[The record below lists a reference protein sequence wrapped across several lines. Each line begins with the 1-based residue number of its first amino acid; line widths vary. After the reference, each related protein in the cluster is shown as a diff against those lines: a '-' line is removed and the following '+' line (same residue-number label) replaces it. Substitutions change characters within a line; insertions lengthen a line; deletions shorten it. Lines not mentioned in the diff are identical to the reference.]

1 MGFYINPPNM
11 TKEEWLRRNGEMI
24 DPVTAQSHSV
34 GERVVVCLVDNGLFT
49 AAGIA
54 YDDKERDDFCRPD
67 IGVQRRRQFYL
78 VPRDV
83 VKEYCDILC
92 YTGE

>member
-1 MGFYINPPNM
+1 MGFYINPSNM

-24 DPVTAQSHSV
+24 DPVTASEHSA
-34 GERVVVCLVDNGLFT
+34 GDQVVVCLVDNGPFT

-54 YDDKERDDFCRPD
+54 YDDRERDEFCRRD
-67 IGVQRRRQFYL
+67 SGAQRRRQFYL

-83 VKEYCDILC
+83 AREYCNIL
-92 YTGE
+92 